1 MISVIACSLGIVT
14 MLALWVLAWWVW
26 RHPDAAIG
34 GQRYRRPIWQ
44 NEPTPGP
51 RPVLAPPPSWLFE
64 GGGVPVHR
72 QHPSSSANTSFF
84 SREQLDSLR
93 PDGEQTEILDEDDML
108 DRNEAPPEPPPI
120 VAPRKTCL
128 YGVPRPG
135 GDR

>member
-1 MISVIACSLGIVT
+1 AGHPQGLRPHQPQCPMDLLRQARDQRGRPGAAGAIRQAQQDRGRSEAMISVIACSLGIVT

-64 GGGVPVHR
+64 GGGVPV
-72 QHPSSSANTSFF
+72 
-84 SREQLDSLR
+84 
-93 PDGEQTEILDEDDML
+93 
-108 DRNEAPPEPPPI
+108 
-120 VAPRKTCL
+120 
-128 YGVPRPG
+128 
-135 GDR
+135 